1 MTDLTGPEPAG
12 LILLTGFLLSTGVCA
27 LLVRFARHRLL
38 DVPVA
43 RSAHSHATPRGG
55 GIAIA
60 ISLFL
65 MLSLFTLNGTLS
77 VWQWLILMCASPVAL
92 IGFLDDLHA
101 LPVRIRLPLHLLNA
115 ALVLLLLGPVPE
127 PFFSGWLSMPDWLQ
141 MLILIVA
148 LVWLLNL
155 YNFMD
160 GIDTLAVAQCV
171 FVCGAVGLMLWSLAD
186 PLMWVCAAL
195 VAATLGFMVWNIP
208 PARLFMGDVGS
219 TYLGFILGVLGLMT
233 HYSGVLSVWVW
244 VLLMATFIADTT
256 YTLLRRALAGVSVT
270 EGHSSH
276 TYQRLARR
284 WGNHWKVTAAFTTVN
299 LCWSLPF
306 AWLALTYPEYG
317 VVLAFSGIVP
327 LMALAAA
334 LGAGK
339 QG

>member
-1 MTDLTGPEPAG
+1 MKDVAGPESAG
-12 LILLTGFLLSTGVCA
+12 LILLFGFLLTTSVCA
-27 LLVRFARHRLL
+27 LLIRFARQRLL

-43 RSAHSHATPRGG
+43 RSAHSLATPRGG
-55 GIAIA
+55 GIAIVV
-60 ISLFL
+60 SLVL
-65 MLSLFTLNGTLS
+65 MLSMLTLTGLLT
-77 VWQWLILMCASPVAL
+77 VWQWLILLCATPVAL

-101 LPVRIRLPLHLLNA
+101 LPVRIRLPLHLLIA
-115 ALVLLLLGPVPE
+115 AAVLFLLGPVPE
-127 PFFSGWLSMPDWLQ
+127 PFFSGWVSLPNWLQ
-141 MLILIVA
+141 MLILMIA

-160 GIDTLAVAQCV
+160 GIDTLAVAQCL
-171 FVCGAVGLMLWSLAD
+171 FVCTAVGFMLWRQAD

-195 VAATLGFMVWNIP
+195 VAATLGFLLWNLP

-233 HYSGVLSVWVW
+233 HYSGILSVWVW

-256 YTLLRRALAGVSVT
+256 YTLLRRALSGFSVT
-270 EGHSSH
+270 EGHSTH
-276 TYQRLARR
+276 TYQRLSRR
-284 WGNHWKVTAAFTTVN
+284 WGQHWKVTAAYTAVN
-299 LCWSLPF
+299 LGWSLPF

-327 LMALAAA
+327 LMALAGM

>member
-1 MTDLTGPEPAG
+1 MMDVAGPESAG
-12 LILLTGFLLSTGVCA
+12 LILLSGCLLSAGICV
-27 LLVRFARHRLL
+27 LLIRFARQRLL

-43 RSAHSHATPRGG
+43 RSAHTLATPRGG

-60 ISLFL
+60 ISLL
-65 MLSLFTLNGTLS
+65 VMLSLLTLTGILS
-77 VWQWLILMCASPVAL
+77 VWQWLVLLCASPVAL

-115 ALVLLLLGPVPE
+115 ALVLFLLGPVPE
-127 PFFSGWLSMPDWLQ
+127 PFFSGWLSLPDWLQ
-141 MLILIVA
+141 MGVLMVA
-148 LVWLLNL
+148 LVWVLNL

-160 GIDTLAVAQCV
+160 GIDTLAVAQCI
-171 FVCGAVGLMLWSLAD
+171 FVCSAVGLMLWSQAN
-186 PLMWVCAAL
+186 PLMWVCAAM
-195 VAATLGFMVWNIP
+195 VAATLGFLVWNLP
-208 PARLFMGDVGS
+208 PAQLFMGDVGS
-219 TYLGFILGVLGLMT
+219 TYLGFMLGVLGLMT
-233 HYSGVLSVWVW
+233 HYAGVLSVWVW
-244 VLLMATFIADTT
+244 VLLMSTFIADTT

-270 EGHSSH
+270 EGHSTH
-276 TYQRLARR
+276 AYQRLARR
-284 WGNHWKVTAAFTTVN
+284 WGRHWKVTAAYTAVN

-327 LMALAAA
+327 LMALAGL